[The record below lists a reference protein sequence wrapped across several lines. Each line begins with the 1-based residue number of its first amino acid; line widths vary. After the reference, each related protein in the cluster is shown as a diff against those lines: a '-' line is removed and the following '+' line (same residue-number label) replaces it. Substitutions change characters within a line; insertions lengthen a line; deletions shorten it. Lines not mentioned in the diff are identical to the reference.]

1 MKLGEEVEGQ
11 EKAPV
16 IVEPAPSKRE
26 DQEKPKIPNGDTLK
40 ASQEVS
46 ATKLQESGG
55 LTGITGPEKLIV
67 PPAAEPAA
75 ATVA

>member
-16 IVEPAPSKRE
+16 SVEPAVKRDEPNNKVVKPLDNAPDKLPSPVLN
-26 DQEKPKIPNGDTLK
+26 D
-40 ASQEVS
+40 A
-46 ATKLQESGG
+46 
-55 LTGITGPEKLIV
+55 EKLIV
-67 PPAAEPAA
+67 PPAEPA